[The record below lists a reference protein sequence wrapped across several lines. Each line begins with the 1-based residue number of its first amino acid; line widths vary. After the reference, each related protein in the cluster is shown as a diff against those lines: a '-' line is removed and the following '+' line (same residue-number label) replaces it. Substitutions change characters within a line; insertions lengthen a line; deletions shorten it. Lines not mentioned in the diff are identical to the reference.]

1 MLTPNEEILVSSF
14 DNTSIA
20 SWSSY
25 YSHKRNLAGES
36 ETVPRWTVARWA
48 EHDFKTR
55 LDSYHVYL
63 DYPVHRAL
71 SLDYGNGSTYHA
83 TLEEEVLDEDEPTG
97 DANRVPA
104 FHGYSG
110 SGNVSAEYVYVGR
123 ASQEDFKRLLALN
136 ITLQGKIALA
146 KYGGP
151 FRGLKVKNAQAF
163 GMIGAVIFTDP
174 GDDRN
179 MTAKNYATYPDGPAR
194 NPTSIQ
200 KGSVMDLSTY
210 PGDPTTPGYP
220 SKEGVERKEKKT
232 VPAIPSLPISWIE
245 AKPLLVALN
254 GHGVDAKT
262 TDRPNWVGGIDG
274 VEYSSGP
281 SEAVLS
287 MSNIMRGEINWIH
300 NAIGI
305 INGTNEDEVVI
316 VGNHHDSWMIGGAAD
331 PHSGSAILIELAK
344 AIGALVKT
352 GWKPKRTI
360 VLCSWDAEEYGLV
373 GSTEWVEEYLPWL
386 RSSAVSYLNIDV
398 GIAGTIPDFGA
409 TPDLHALT
417 TSIARKVIWPHGSNR
432 TLYDEWEEMTGE
444 IDTLG
449 AQSDYTAFVHGVGI
463 SAIDMGTTRAPLDPI
478 YHTHS
483 NFDSYHWMTKFAD
496 PGFVMHKAIGQFL
509 TLMLYRLVDE
519 EVVPLEPANYAVEM
533 RAWLEDL
540 KGVIEAANATTAV
553 VIGELENAVATF
565 EDSAQQFNAA
575 RDMAVS
581 SNSSLLIR
589 QVNHK
594 ARDVGHGFVS
604 QGGLPG
610 REFYRHLVFAPGVD
624 TGYAPVTYPGVTEA
638 VAAGNLTLAEAFVG
652 RTAKAILA
660 AAAILTP

>member
-1 MLTPNEEILVSSF
+1 M
-14 DNTSIA
+14 IA
-20 SWSSY
+20 TY
-25 YSHKRNLAGES
+25 NGK
-36 ETVPRWTVARWA
+36 
-48 EHDFKTR
+48 D
-55 LDSYHVYL
+55 VYL

-71 SLDYGNGSTYHA
+71 SLDYGNGSMYHA
-83 TLEEEVLDEDEPTG
+83 TLEEEVLDEDETTG
-97 DANRVPA
+97 DADRIPA

-110 SGNVSAEYVYVGR
+110 SGNASAEYVYVGR

-179 MTAKNYATYPDGPAR
+179 MTAKNYATYPEGPAR

-386 RSSAVSYLNIDV
+386 NSSAVSYLNIDV

-417 TSIARKVIWPHGSNR
+417 TSTARKVIWPHGSNR
-432 TLYDEWEEMTGE
+432 TLYDEWEEKTGE

-519 EVVPLEPANYAVEM
+519 EVVPLEPANYGVEM
-533 RAWLEDL
+533 RAWLHDL
-540 KGVIEAANATTAV
+540 RGVIGTANATTS
-553 VIGELENAVATF
+553 VIIEELESAVATF
-565 EDSAQQFNAA
+565 EDSAQQFDAA

-589 QVNHK
+589 QLNHK
-594 ARDVGHGFVS
+594 ARDLGRGFVS

-610 REFYRHLVFAPGVD
+610 REFYRNLVFAPGVD

-638 VAAGNLTLAEAFVG
+638 VAGGNLTLAGEFVG